1 MLNELRPT
9 LRAEQITVRRSRG
22 AEDQPPK
29 REAA

>member
-1 MLNELRPT
+1 MLHQFRPT

-22 AEDQPPK
+22 AEGQPPK